1 MAKQEP
7 LQTLRCDVSERDV
20 INADKAA
27 AKHREAKKAGIQP
40 VQHQLSTL
48 AQLAKLRA
56 KKGTDLGVF
65 ASNHKLTAN
74 LEDDEVIAI
83 PGTHG
88 EIFRHPAYGL
98 SLHFQGLSDVWIPG
112 LRELVGAGATLVH
125 AEHFSSDP
133 HMSGCVSFDPAD
145 ERQVAL
151 ILKHGGIEPKKR
163 GTEASRAKAGERLKA
178 GREAR
183 RVASRTVLPKV
194 VPEPA
199 FA

>member
-1 MAKQEP
+1 MAKELEP

-27 AKHREAKKAGIQP
+27 EKHREDRKAGINP
-40 VQHQLSTL
+40 IQHQQTTL
-48 AQLAKLRA
+48 TQLAKLRT

-65 ASNHKLTAN
+65 AADNKLTFT
-74 LEDDEVIAI
+74 LDEDDEPIAI
-83 PGTHG
+83 PGTNG
-88 EIFRHPAYGL
+88 AIFRHPDYGL
-98 SLHFQGLSDVWIPG
+98 SLNFQGLSDVWIPR
-112 LRELVGAGATLVH
+112 LRDLVGAGATPVH
-125 AEHFSSDP
+125 DEHINSDP

-151 ILKHGGIEPKKR
+151 ILKHADIQPKKR

-183 RVASRTVLPKV
+183 RVASWTV
-194 VPEPA
+194 VPDPA